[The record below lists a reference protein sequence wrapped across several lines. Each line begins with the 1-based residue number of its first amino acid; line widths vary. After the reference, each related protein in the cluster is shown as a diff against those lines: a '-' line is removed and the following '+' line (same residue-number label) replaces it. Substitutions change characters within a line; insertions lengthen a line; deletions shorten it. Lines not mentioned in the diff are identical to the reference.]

1 MHIVVVG
8 LSHRTA
14 PVEVR
19 EKLSIP
25 DQSITESLK
34 ALKAFSDVLE
44 VSILS
49 TCNRLEIYA
58 LVKDKNTGISSI
70 KEFISEYSG
79 IIFEDLNP
87 HLFCFRQ
94 EEAVLHLMKVSAGL
108 DSLVLGEGQILSQV
122 KKMMRLGQENQS
134 TGPILNRLLTQSV
147 STGKKVRSE
156 TNLGTGAVSIS
167 SAAVELAQ
175 LKIGQEK
182 GLDTLVS
189 LGEGQILSQVKKM
202 MRLGQEN
209 QSTGP
214 ILNRLLTQSVSTGKK
229 VRSETNLG
237 TGAVSISSAAVELAQ
252 LKIGQ
257 EKGFDTLVS
266 LESENVLVVGAGRM
280 SRLLITHLK
289 SKGCHKLILL
299 NRNID
304 RALNLAQDFPDL
316 EIVCRG
322 LNELEENI
330 SLSSIVFTST
340 ASEEP
345 IIDLAKIE
353 KLNLSNR
360 LKFIDIGVPRNIS
373 NDVKQHEF
381 VKSFDVD
388 DLQEV
393 VSRNQEFRQKIA
405 KEAESLVEEERI
417 IFLEWWASLEAVPV
431 INKLRSDLE
440 LIRKEELQKALSRMG
455 PDFSARERKVVE
467 ALTKGIINKILH
479 TPVTKLRSPQSREER
494 QVSLKIV
501 EKLFSLVEEDKN
513 N

>member
-34 ALKAFSDVLE
+34 ALKSFSDVLE

-70 KEFISEYSG
+70 KEFISKYSG

-108 DSLVLGEGQILSQV
+108 DSLV
-122 KKMMRLGQENQS
+122 
-134 TGPILNRLLTQSV
+134 
-147 STGKKVRSE
+147 
-156 TNLGTGAVSIS
+156 
-167 SAAVELAQ
+167 
-175 LKIGQEK
+175 
-182 GLDTLVS
+182 

-316 EIVCRG
+316 EIVCKG

-330 SLSSIVFTST
+330 SLSSLVFTST

-345 IIDLAKIE
+345 IIDLTKIE
-353 KLNLSNR
+353 KINLSNR

-440 LIRKEELQKALSRMG
+440 VIRKEELQKALSRMG

-467 ALTKGIINKILH
+467 ASKNGQVIPSEKDLKNYLKKWDKKYGTTYKVLEILQNIFYRNDSAREAFVEMCDDMDVQRLTFDSYLYKK
-479 TPVTKLRSPQSREER
+479 V
-494 QVSLKIV
+494 VSMRPLQQLKITMLTLGSILRGKALAPLKYKPV
-501 EKLFSLVEEDKN
+501 DSAVRENK
-513 N
+513 